1 MALAGYC
8 RGCGQYVWLNDQW
21 GCVNGHPWTE
31 ISNWYETQSG
41 APVTPYWVQ
50 PAPSVAPVAPAP
62 AAPAAIPIA
71 PVAAAPAPAPVPVVE
86 PAPAAAVPVAVPMP
100 IPPASPEAAPVSEP
114 TVAPTAPETVVVPVA
129 VEPAQSSRLELL
141 ADILATLGQY
151 PNYVAHYGTDTD
163 IVIGNEIADASWGT
177 GQKKVEYSA
186 ILKADEAQRTVVY
199 WELIKESSSGL
210 NFGSFDAEAT
220 TTVGL
225 QRSGNKAEAIIGPN
239 GVAMDADWDY
249 AATRS
254 IVESVVARHGWRLE
268 SVVRK
273 SSAQW

>member
-41 APVTPYWVQ
+41 APVTPYWLQ
-50 PAPSVAPVAPAP
+50 PAPVPAPVSPAP
-62 AAPAAIPIA
+62 AAPVVVPTA
-71 PVAAAPAPAPVPVVE
+71 PVAAAPAPAPVPIVE
-86 PAPAAAVPVAVPMP
+86 PAPAA
-100 IPPASPEAAPVSEP
+100 
-114 TVAPTAPETVVVPVA
+114 VAPAP
-129 VEPAQSSRLELL
+129 SSRLELL

-151 PNYVAHYGTDTD
+151 PNYVSHYGTDTD
-163 IVIGNEIADASWGT
+163 IVISNEIADASWGT
-177 GQKKVEYSA
+177 GQKKVKYSA
-186 ILKADEAQRTVVY
+186 ILKADEPQQTVVY

-210 NFGSFDAEAT
+210 DFGSFDAEAT

-225 QRSGNKAEAIIGPN
+225 QRSGKKAETIIGPN
-239 GVAMDADWDY
+239 GLALDAEWDY

-254 IVESVVARHGWRLE
+254 IVESVVTRHGWRLK